1 MAHFAKRKRE
11 RDTEA
16 MKPSVINSNN
26 NSSNDEDSIAD
37 GLRQEEAEF
46 GPFKVRYIT
55 KKFST
60 EETFYRRK

>member
-1 MAHFAKRKRE
+1 
-11 RDTEA
+11 